1 MFLGYRLRE
10 LRAERNI
17 SQGKLGEMLGVTKVS
32 ISCYEKGTRVPSMD
46 ILVKILNA
54 FNVPADYL
62 LGREINAVCEDD
74 VDGVILK
81 LSTDDI
87 EIIREVRGN
96 PSLYNCVAADPKR
109 FFANAYKNKVKS
121 EKK

>member
-1 MFLGYRLRE
+1 M
-10 LRAERNI
+10 
-17 SQGKLGEMLGVTKVS
+17 
-32 ISCYEKGTRVPSMD
+32 
-46 ILVKILNA
+46 
-54 FNVPADYL
+54 

-74 VDGVILK
+74 DDGVILK